1 MPVISAVD
9 QSERAETVIKQGREF
24 ADVYGV
30 KLHVV
35 HVGSDEFGTGVTPTE
50 SGIPA
55 DHQSPSEAAEEARE
69 KAIELATELAERV
82 EGHGSYQAIGLVGD
96 PAEELISY
104 SKDHD
109 AECIV
114 VSTRKRS
121 RLGQVLFGSV
131 TQSLLLSADRPVVAV
146 PHEGE

>member
-1 MPVISAVD
+1 MPIISAVD

-30 KLHVV
+30 ELHVV
-35 HVGSDEFGTGVTPTE
+35 HVGSHEFDTRAIPTE
-50 SGIPA
+50 GGVSANYQP
-55 DHQSPSEAAEEARE
+55 PSVDAEEARE
-69 KAIELATELAERV
+69 EATEFATELAERV
-82 EGHGSYQAIGLVGD
+82 KGHGSYQAIGLVRD
-96 PAEELISY
+96 PAEKLISY
-104 SKDHD
+104 SRDHD

-131 TQSLLLSADRPVVAV
+131 TQSMLLSADRPVVAV